1 MDAGSSSTQQV
12 GATEKPDSSS
22 TADDSASYREAQ
34 RAAKTLTE
42 SAELKARTALQNA
55 EGRGRKY
62 IEVAEQEA
70 KEAIEKATRAAQE
83 LLDSKQREAASITS
97 AAKREADRVIAE
109 ATSDIANFKNWL
121 GEAIAESE
129 RLAKL
134 QAQALAAA
142 EEGIKHSRAKLSTAF
157 ERLAS
162 LGTVV
167 ESALDEN
174 HRPKEKEFASG
185 TAPTTAKTSPEKA
198 SQVKRN
204 SAAAKKP
211 AAKKTSSTTRKSVG
225 RAPKRK

>member
-1 MDAGSSSTQQV
+1 MIS
-12 GATEKPDSSS
+12 
-22 TADDSASYREAQ
+22 
-34 RAAKTLTE
+34 
-42 SAELKARTALQNA
+42 
-55 EGRGRKY
+55 
-62 IEVAEQEA
+62 
-70 KEAIEKATRAAQE
+70 
-83 LLDSKQREAASITS
+83 
-97 AAKREADRVIAE
+97 E
-109 ATSDIANFKNWL
+109 ATADIANFKNWL

-225 RAPKRK
+225 RPPKRK